1 MKITK
6 TMQKVAVDILED
18 IEIYMMTHDDTP
30 DGIVQIYDRV
40 FNEYGLC
47 RDPFTGMVCTSEEWG
62 KNQLKYE
69 KDIMMERYGHCDGM
83 D

>member
-1 MKITK
+1 MKITR

-47 RDPFTGMVCTSEEWG
+47 RDPFTMMVCTSEECC
-62 KNQLKYE
+62 KNILEYE
-69 KDIMMERYGHCDGM
+69 KAIMIEKYGHCDGLE
-83 D
+83 

>member
-6 TMQKVAVDILED
+6 AMQKVAVDILTD

-30 DGIVQIYDRV
+30 DGIIHIYDRV

-47 RDPFTGMVCTSEEWG
+47 RDPFTGMVCTSDEYC
-62 KNQLKYE
+62 KNHLEYE
-69 KDIMMERYGHCDGM
+69 RQTMIERYGHCDGI